1 MAPFIIS
8 GITSLANSVL
18 DHWNQTNESPAAAQ
32 SQSPVKFD
40 SLLKVSDLAGALLA
54 PVAPVSDTT
63 GPLMQQVMSSPE
75 VAVALNRQ
83 NLPSG
88 SALEFGADGGLAV
101 RLPSGYTQPLALRP
115 ETRMLVAEL
124 RASMAGAQG

>member
-18 DHWNQTNESPAAAQ
+18 DHLNQTNEIPAAQ

-40 SLLKVSDLAGALLA
+40 SLLNVSSLAGALLA
-54 PVAPVSDTT
+54 PVSPANDTT
-63 GPLMQQVMSSPE
+63 APLMQQVMSSPE